1 MIFDSKIKVGYE
13 PISCFN
19 SDIAMQHKGEPGY
32 LSSDITAFRNISEGV
47 KTGSIVLDIFSGID
61 NEGFFKRHGDDTC
74 FQYFLPFKWRKGNL
88 RPFTVEEFLERYPV
102 GTEFRTI
109 SVHSYIERSWIVKGV
124 YEDKDGPYIMLKRIM
139 INEGRFI
146 TLRTLCEQECIV
158 TGKEVLPIGIEEME

>member
-47 KTGSIVLDIFSGID
+47 KTGSIVLDVFSGID

-88 RPFTVEEFLERYPV
+88 RPFTVEEFLERFPV
-102 GTEFRTI
+102 GTEITTI
-109 SVHSYIERSWIVKGV
+109 YSYIERSWIVKGV

-146 TLRTLCEQECIV
+146 TLRTLCEQECII